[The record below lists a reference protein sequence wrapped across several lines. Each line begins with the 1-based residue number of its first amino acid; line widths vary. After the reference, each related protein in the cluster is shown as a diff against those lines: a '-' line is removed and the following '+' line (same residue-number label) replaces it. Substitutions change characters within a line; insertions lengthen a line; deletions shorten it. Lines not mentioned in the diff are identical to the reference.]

1 MQTSSKR
8 RRVLGNFWPKFAWEL
23 SQRRRV
29 LISSPLCESFCSRMC
44 AFYRSAKV
52 MSTLVFFPRKVLRL
66 FLDQLISYTFC
77 VLQNPVS
84 DMQKFDKWKLGKHL
98 EILEKIFGEHGYK
111 FAFVPETP
119 PSSSSIKRAYHVGGT
134 SFYTAHGSTLT
145 PREDV
150 AIQQILD
157 DMVNTDQLNI
167 VDLNFAQDWLSQC
180 DWAAGAFRRA
190 GDPD

>member
-1 MQTSSKR
+1 MLQQFELKNKLESPNCPLCAHVKEYLDLLED
-8 RRVLGNFWPKFAWEL
+8 VCNKDEHFLGSPCDNNFWPKFAWEL

-44 AFYRSAKV
+44 AFYRSAK
-52 MSTLVFFPRKVLRL
+52 
-66 FLDQLISYTFC
+66 
-77 VLQNPVS
+77 NPVS
-84 DMQKFDKWKLGKHL
+84 DMQKFDKCKLGKHL

-111 FAFVPETP
+111 FAFVLETP

-134 SFYTAHGSTLT
+134 SFYTTHGSTLS

-167 VDLNFAQDWLSQC
+167 IDLNFAQDWLSQC
-180 DWAAGAFRRA
+180 DWATHEKR
-190 GDPD
+190 